1 MKCNNLCKFASEKKD
16 MTPTVT
22 EAKIHRL
29 ESMLEA
35 ASKVSVVTHTRPDGD
50 AIGSTSAMVCLLRGL
65 GKDAMLLL
73 PDGYPDNLAF
83 VTGETCEGHIM
94 RCDRDP
100 DAVKARIAGS
110 DLVIGMDLS
119 GFDRAEGMQEA
130 LQASRAAKLLI
141 DHHIDPQEKDF
152 DLVFSQTEI
161 SSTCEL
167 LYYILIATKWAGGDA
182 SKLPMP
188 ALRALMTGMTTDTNN
203 FANSVF
209 PSTFEMASRLLE
221 AGVDRDGIL
230 SELYNR
236 FRENRLR
243 MTGHL
248 VKDNM
253 RILPS
258 GVSYIVV
265 RRSELEEYDIRDGET
280 EGIVNMPLTLDK
292 VRMSIFLRE
301 DDGFFRVSIRSKR
314 GTSAFRL
321 ASTRFHGGG
330 HEQAAGGRLY
340 FPGDIAD
347 ASMAEEFIERVTE
360 DYFKTEDE
368 N

>member
-1 MKCNNLCKFASEKKD
+1 
-16 MTPTVT
+16 MTQTVT
-22 EAKIHRL
+22 EAKIRRL

-50 AIGSTSAMVCLLRGL
+50 AVGSASAMVCLLRGM
-65 GKDAMLLL
+65 GKDSRMLL

-83 VTGETCEGHIM
+83 VTDETCEGHIM

-100 DAVKARIAGS
+100 GAVKAWIAGS
-110 DLVIGMDLS
+110 DLVIGLDFS

-130 LQASRAAKLLI
+130 LMTSRAAKILI
-141 DHHIDPQEKDF
+141 DHHIDPHEKDF
-152 DLVFSQTEI
+152 DLVFSKTEI

-167 LYYILIATKWAGGDA
+167 LFYILVATKWCDGDA

-209 PSTFEMASRLLE
+209 PSTFEMASRMLE
-221 AGVDRDGIL
+221 AGVDRDGIIT
-230 SELYNR
+230 ELYNR

-253 RILPS
+253 RILPN
-258 GVSYIVV
+258 GVSFIVV
-265 RRSELEEYDIRDGET
+265 RRSELEEYDIREGET

-314 GTSAFRL
+314 GTSAFLL

-347 ASMAEEFIERVTE
+347 ASMAEAYLERITNEF
-360 DYFKTEDE
+360 FKD
-368 N
+368 

>member
-1 MKCNNLCKFASEKKD
+1 
-16 MTPTVT
+16 MTATVT
-22 EAKIHRL
+22 EAKISRF

-35 ASKVSVVTHTRPDGD
+35 SSRIAVVTHTRPDGD
-50 AIGSTSAMVCLLRGL
+50 AVGSASAIVCLLRGR
-65 GKDAMLLL
+65 GKDAALLL

-83 VTGETCEGHIM
+83 VIGETCEGHVM
-94 RCDRDP
+94 LCDRDSESVR
-100 DAVKARIAGS
+100 AWITGS
-110 DLVIGMDLS
+110 DLVIGLDFS
-119 GFDRAEGMQEA
+119 TFGRAEGMQET
-130 LQASRAAKLLI
+130 LRTSHAAKILI
-141 DHHIDPQEKDF
+141 DHHISPEEEDF
-152 DLVFSQTEI
+152 DLVFSETEI

-167 LYYILIATKWAGGDA
+167 LFDILVSTSEAGGDA

-188 ALRALMTGMTTDTNN
+188 VLRALLTGMTTDTNN

-209 PSTFEMASRLLE
+209 PSTFEMASRMLE

-230 SELYNR
+230 AELYNR
-236 FRENRLR
+236 NRENRLR

-248 VKDNM
+248 LKDNM
-253 RILPS
+253 RIFPN
-258 GVSYIVV
+258 GVSCIVV
-265 RRSELEEYDIRDGET
+265 RRADIEEYDIREGET

-301 DDGFFRVSIRSKR
+301 DEGFFRVSIRSKR

-347 ASMAEEFIERVTE
+347 ASMAEAFLERITD
-360 DYFKTEDE
+360 DYFKTEE
-368 N
+368 

>member
-1 MKCNNLCKFASEKKD
+1 
-16 MTPTVT
+16 MTATVT
-22 EAKIHRL
+22 EAKISRF

-35 ASKVSVVTHTRPDGD
+35 SSRIAVVTHTRPDGD
-50 AIGSTSAMVCLLRGL
+50 AVGSASAIVCLLRDR
-65 GKDAMLLL
+65 GKDAALLL

-83 VTGETCEGHIM
+83 VIGETCEGHVM
-94 RCDRDP
+94 LCDRDSESVR
-100 DAVKARIAGS
+100 AWITGS
-110 DLVIGMDLS
+110 DLVIGLDFS
-119 GFDRAEGMQEA
+119 TFGRAEGMQET
-130 LQASRAAKLLI
+130 LRTSRAAKILI
-141 DHHIDPQEKDF
+141 DHHISPEEEDF
-152 DLVFSQTEI
+152 DLVFSETEI

-167 LYYILIATKWAGGDA
+167 LFDILVSTSEAGGDA

-188 ALRALMTGMTTDTNN
+188 VLRALLTGMTTDTNN

-209 PSTFEMASRLLE
+209 PSTFEMASRMLE

-230 SELYNR
+230 AELYNR
-236 FRENRLR
+236 NRENRLR

-248 VKDNM
+248 LKDNM
-253 RILPS
+253 RIFPN
-258 GVSYIVV
+258 GVSCIVV
-265 RRSELEEYDIRDGET
+265 RRADIEEYDIREGET

-301 DDGFFRVSIRSKR
+301 DEGFFRVSIRSKR

-347 ASMAEEFIERVTE
+347 ASMAEAFLERITD
-360 DYFKTEDE
+360 DYFKTEE
-368 N
+368 

>member
-1 MKCNNLCKFASEKKD
+1 
-16 MTPTVT
+16 MTATVT
-22 EAKIHRL
+22 EAKISRF

-35 ASKVSVVTHTRPDGD
+35 SSRIAVVTHTRPDGD
-50 AIGSTSAMVCLLRGL
+50 AVGSASAIVCLLRGR
-65 GKDAMLLL
+65 GKDAALLL
-73 PDGYPDNLAF
+73 PDEYPDNLAF
-83 VTGETCEGHIM
+83 VIGETCEGHVM
-94 RCDRDP
+94 LCDRDP
-100 DAVKARIAGS
+100 KSVRAWIKGS
-110 DLVIGMDLS
+110 DLVIGLDFS
-119 GFDRAEGMQEA
+119 TFDRAEGMQET
-130 LQASRAAKLLI
+130 LRTSRAAKILI
-141 DHHIDPQEKDF
+141 DHHISPEEGDF
-152 DLVFSQTEI
+152 DLVFSETEI

-167 LYYILIATKWAGGDA
+167 LFDILVSTSEAGGDA

-188 ALRALMTGMTTDTNN
+188 VLRALLTGMTTDTNN

-209 PSTFEMASRLLE
+209 PSTFEMASRMLE

-230 SELYNR
+230 AELYNR
-236 FRENRLR
+236 NRENRLR

-248 VKDNM
+248 LKDNM
-253 RILPS
+253 RIFPN
-258 GVSYIVV
+258 GVSCIVV
-265 RRSELEEYDIRDGET
+265 RRADIEEYDIREGET

-301 DDGFFRVSIRSKR
+301 DEGFFRVSIRSKR

-347 ASMAEEFIERVTE
+347 ASMAEAFLERITD
-360 DYFKTEDE
+360 DYFKTEE
-368 N
+368 

>member
-1 MKCNNLCKFASEKKD
+1 
-16 MTPTVT
+16 MTATVT
-22 EAKIHRL
+22 EAKIRRF

-35 ASKVSVVTHTRPDGD
+35 SSRIAVVTHTRPDGD
-50 AIGSTSAMVCLLRGL
+50 AVGSASAIVCLLRGR
-65 GKDAMLLL
+65 GKDATLLL
-73 PDGYPDNLAF
+73 PDAYPDNLAF
-83 VTGETCEGHIM
+83 VIGETCEGHVM
-94 RCDRDP
+94 LCDRDP
-100 DAVKARIAGS
+100 ESVRTWITSS
-110 DLVIGMDLS
+110 DLVIGLDFS
-119 GFDRAEGMQEA
+119 TFDRAEGMQEA
-130 LQASRAAKLLI
+130 LRTSRAAKILI
-141 DHHIDPQEKDF
+141 DHHISPQEEDF
-152 DLVFSQTEI
+152 DLVFSETEI

-167 LYYILIATKWAGGDA
+167 LFDILVSTSEAGGDA

-188 ALRALMTGMTTDTNN
+188 VLRALLTGMTTDTNN

-209 PSTFEMASRLLE
+209 PSTFEMASRMLE

-230 SELYNR
+230 TELYDR
-236 FRENRLR
+236 CRENRLR

-248 VKDNM
+248 LKDNM
-253 RILPS
+253 RIFPN
-258 GVSYIVV
+258 GVSCIVA
-265 RRSELEEYDIRDGET
+265 RRSDIEEYDIREGET

-301 DDGFFRVSIRSKR
+301 DEGFFRVSIRSKR

-347 ASMAEEFIERVTE
+347 ASMAEAFLERITD
-360 DYFKTEDE
+360 DYFKTEE
-368 N
+368 

>member
-1 MKCNNLCKFASEKKD
+1 
-16 MTPTVT
+16 MTATVT
-22 EAKIHRL
+22 EAKISRF

-35 ASKVSVVTHTRPDGD
+35 SSRIAVVTHTRPDGD
-50 AIGSTSAMVCLLRGL
+50 AVGSASAIVCLLRGR
-65 GKDAMLLL
+65 GKDAALLL

-83 VTGETCEGHIM
+83 VIGETCEGHVM
-94 RCDRDP
+94 LCDRDP
-100 DAVKARIAGS
+100 KSVRAWITGS
-110 DLVIGMDLS
+110 DLVIGLDFS
-119 GFDRAEGMQEA
+119 TFDRAEGMQET
-130 LQASRAAKLLI
+130 LRTSRAAKILI
-141 DHHIDPQEKDF
+141 DHHISPEEGGF
-152 DLVFSQTEI
+152 DLVFSETEI

-167 LYYILIATKWAGGDA
+167 LFDILVSTSEAGGDA

-188 ALRALMTGMTTDTNN
+188 VLRALLTGMTTDTNN

-209 PSTFEMASRLLE
+209 PSTFEMASRMLE

-230 SELYNR
+230 AELYNR
-236 FRENRLR
+236 NRENRLR

-248 VKDNM
+248 LKDNM
-253 RILPS
+253 RIFPN
-258 GVSYIVV
+258 GVSCIVV
-265 RRSELEEYDIRDGET
+265 RRADIEEYDIREGET

-301 DDGFFRVSIRSKR
+301 DEGFFRVSIRSKR

-347 ASMAEEFIERVTE
+347 ASMAEAFLERITD
-360 DYFKTEDE
+360 DYFKTEE
-368 N
+368 

>member
-1 MKCNNLCKFASEKKD
+1 
-16 MTPTVT
+16 MTATVT
-22 EAKIHRL
+22 EAKISRF

-35 ASKVSVVTHTRPDGD
+35 SSRIAVVTHTRPDGD
-50 AIGSTSAMVCLLRGL
+50 AVGSASAIVCLLRGR
-65 GKDAMLLL
+65 GKDAVLLL

-83 VTGETCEGHIM
+83 VIGETCEGHVM
-94 RCDRDP
+94 LCDRDSESVR
-100 DAVKARIAGS
+100 AWITGS
-110 DLVIGMDLS
+110 DLVIGLDFS
-119 GFDRAEGMQEA
+119 TFGRAEGMQET
-130 LQASRAAKLLI
+130 LRTSRAAKILI
-141 DHHIDPQEKDF
+141 DHHISPEEEDF
-152 DLVFSQTEI
+152 DLVFSETEI

-167 LYYILIATKWAGGDA
+167 LFDILVSTSEAGGDA

-188 ALRALMTGMTTDTNN
+188 VLRALLTGMTTDTNN

-209 PSTFEMASRLLE
+209 PSTFEMASRMLE

-230 SELYNR
+230 AELYNR
-236 FRENRLR
+236 NRENRLR

-248 VKDNM
+248 LKDNM
-253 RILPS
+253 RIFPN
-258 GVSYIVV
+258 GVSCIVV
-265 RRSELEEYDIRDGET
+265 RRADIEEYDIREGET

-301 DDGFFRVSIRSKR
+301 DEGFFRVSIRSKR

-347 ASMAEEFIERVTE
+347 ASMAEAFLERITD
-360 DYFKTEDE
+360 DYFKTEE
-368 N
+368 

>member
-1 MKCNNLCKFASEKKD
+1 
-16 MTPTVT
+16 MTATVT
-22 EAKIHRL
+22 EAKISRF

-35 ASKVSVVTHTRPDGD
+35 SSRIAVVTHTRPDGD
-50 AIGSTSAMVCLLRGL
+50 AVGSASAIVCLLRDR
-65 GKDAMLLL
+65 GKDAALLL

-83 VTGETCEGHIM
+83 VIGETCEGHVM
-94 RCDRDP
+94 LCDRDSESVR
-100 DAVKARIAGS
+100 AWITGS
-110 DLVIGMDLS
+110 DLVIGLDFS
-119 GFDRAEGMQEA
+119 TFGRAEGMQET
-130 LQASRAAKLLI
+130 LRTSRAAKILI
-141 DHHIDPQEKDF
+141 DHHISPEEEDF
-152 DLVFSQTEI
+152 DLVFSETEI

-167 LYYILIATKWAGGDA
+167 LFDILVSTSEAGGDA

-188 ALRALMTGMTTDTNN
+188 VLRALLTGMTTDTNN

-209 PSTFEMASRLLE
+209 PSTFEMASRMLE

-230 SELYNR
+230 AELYHRN
-236 FRENRLR
+236 RENRLR

-248 VKDNM
+248 LKDNM
-253 RILPS
+253 RIFPN
-258 GVSYIVV
+258 GVSCIVV
-265 RRSELEEYDIRDGET
+265 RRADIEEYDIREGET

-301 DDGFFRVSIRSKR
+301 DEGFFRVSIRSKR

-347 ASMAEEFIERVTE
+347 ASMAEAFLERITD
-360 DYFKTEDE
+360 DYFKTEE
-368 N
+368 

>member
-1 MKCNNLCKFASEKKD
+1 
-16 MTPTVT
+16 MTATVT
-22 EAKIHRL
+22 EAKISRF

-35 ASKVSVVTHTRPDGD
+35 SSRIAVVTHTRPDGD
-50 AIGSTSAMVCLLRGL
+50 AVGSASAIVCLLRDR
-65 GKDAMLLL
+65 GKDAALLL

-83 VTGETCEGHIM
+83 VIGETCEGHVM
-94 RCDRDP
+94 LCDRDP
-100 DAVKARIAGS
+100 ESVRAWITGC
-110 DLVIGMDLS
+110 DLVIGLDFS
-119 GFDRAEGMQEA
+119 TFGRAEGMQET
-130 LQASRAAKLLI
+130 LRTSRAAKILI
-141 DHHIDPQEKDF
+141 DHHISPEEEDF
-152 DLVFSQTEI
+152 DLVFSETEI

-167 LYYILIATKWAGGDA
+167 LFDILVSTSEAGGDA

-188 ALRALMTGMTTDTNN
+188 VLRALLTGMTTDTNN

-209 PSTFEMASRLLE
+209 PSTFEMASRMLE

-230 SELYNR
+230 AELYNR
-236 FRENRLR
+236 NRENRLR

-248 VKDNM
+248 LKDNM
-253 RILPS
+253 RIFPN
-258 GVSYIVV
+258 GVSCIVV
-265 RRSELEEYDIRDGET
+265 RRADIEEYDIREGET

-301 DDGFFRVSIRSKR
+301 DEGFFRVSIRSKR

-347 ASMAEEFIERVTE
+347 ASMAEAFLERITD
-360 DYFKTEDE
+360 DYFKTEE
-368 N
+368 

>member
-1 MKCNNLCKFASEKKD
+1 
-16 MTPTVT
+16 MTATVT
-22 EAKIHRL
+22 EAKISRF

-35 ASKVSVVTHTRPDGD
+35 SSRIAVVTHTRPDGD
-50 AIGSTSAMVCLLRGL
+50 AVGSASAIVCLLRGR
-65 GKDAMLLL
+65 GKDAALLL

-83 VTGETCEGHIM
+83 VIGETCEGHVM
-94 RCDRDP
+94 LCDRDP
-100 DAVKARIAGS
+100 KSVRAWITGS
-110 DLVIGMDLS
+110 DLVIGLDFS
-119 GFDRAEGMQEA
+119 TFGRAEGMQET
-130 LQASRAAKLLI
+130 LRTSRAAKILI
-141 DHHIDPQEKDF
+141 DHHISPEEEDF
-152 DLVFSQTEI
+152 DLVFSETEI

-167 LYYILIATKWAGGDA
+167 LFDILVSTSEAGGDA

-188 ALRALMTGMTTDTNN
+188 VLRALLTGMTTDTNN

-209 PSTFEMASRLLE
+209 PSTFEMASRMLE

-230 SELYNR
+230 AELYNR
-236 FRENRLR
+236 NRENRLR

-248 VKDNM
+248 LKDNM
-253 RILPS
+253 RIFPN
-258 GVSYIVV
+258 GVSCIVV
-265 RRSELEEYDIRDGET
+265 RRADIEEYDIREGET

-301 DDGFFRVSIRSKR
+301 DEGFFRVSIRSKR

-347 ASMAEEFIERVTE
+347 ASMAEAFLERITD
-360 DYFKTEDE
+360 DYFKTEE
-368 N
+368 